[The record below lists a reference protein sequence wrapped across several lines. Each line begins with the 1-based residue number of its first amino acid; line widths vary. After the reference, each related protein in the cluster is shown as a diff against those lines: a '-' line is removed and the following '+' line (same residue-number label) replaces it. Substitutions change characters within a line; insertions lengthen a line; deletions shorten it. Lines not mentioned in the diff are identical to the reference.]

1 LQKYGSKAED
11 SNPNGCIRKESYQG
25 ARVAIMVQRRF
36 IALVLSGLF
45 LMSIL
50 PLFPSE
56 SFEPL
61 QQTDEGPVEVISE
74 DQISALKSL
83 PASVKVSGRTGNSTT
98 PPWDFAVRAGG
109 LSSDL
114 GSGIAVDSNGN
125 IYVTGSFSRTASFGN
140 TSLTSGG
147 EYDIFIAKLNN
158 NGDWQ
163 WAVGAEGSSSSIGF
177 GVKIVV
183 DSSGNAY
190 ATGIFFRTV
199 TFGNTSLSRGSEGYS
214 TFIAKVSNSG
224 SWQWAVDIPSEFR
237 SSMSFDLDGNAYV
250 TGKFPGTATFGSTSL
265 TSSGGNDI
273 FIAKLSSSGSWQW
286 AVKAGGPDNDEGLG
300 IVLDSSGNAY
310 ITGGFEG
317 TATFGSTSRTSS
329 GEHDTFI
336 AKLSSDGSWEW
347 AVKAGGQYRDYGQG
361 IAVDSSGNT
370 YVAGVFE
377 ETVTFGSTSLVSSGG
392 MNIFIAKLS
401 SSGLWQWAV
410 RGGGSSSDSVYGVA
424 VDLSGNAYVTGY
436 FYGTATFGSTTL
448 VESSYEGHYGTYI
461 AKLNSS
467 SVSWQWAVKAGI
479 NGEDDYGNNGV
490 AVDSSGNAY
499 VTGSF
504 EGTIT
509 LGSTS
514 LVSSGN
520 YDIFLAKLSSDG
532 SWEWAVKA
540 GGQTE
545 DHGIGIAVD
554 SSGNAYVTGTFRGT
568 ATFGSTSLT
577 RDGGSDIFISKLSS
591 SDEDMDR
598 VLDIVDDCLNGAANW
613 DSDSTSDYDSDGC
626 RDNDED
632 LDDDNDGITDTG
644 DACQIGVLG
653 WTSNLSTDN
662 DADGCQDSIEDMD
675 DDDDGITD
683 ELDDCSSGDTSWISK
698 SSTDHDSDGC
708 QDLDEDSDDDN
719 DRVDDLLDLCPHGQL
734 GWFSSKSAD
743 FDSDGCQDSSEDVDD
758 DNDGVL
764 DAIEIEAGTNPLD
777 ASSKPIESF
786 SVVVGNIELSTWDL
800 IGIVLATLTSG
811 FLAFAFVTRKG
822 RYDAFSLNINDAQ
835 HSSLGKLEK
844 KLELA
849 SFFRLLSPRQS
860 IKLESLL
867 DTKKE
872 DLGAGIQVDEPVAF
886 PTQESMEIP
895 AQVQPPMTS
904 QAGMLDDKGHEW
916 IKREDGVWYR
926 VANSGSEYTR
936 FNG

>member
-1 LQKYGSKAED
+1 
-11 SNPNGCIRKESYQG
+11 
-25 ARVAIMVQRRF
+25 
-36 IALVLSGLF
+36 
-45 LMSIL
+45 MSIL

-61 QQTDEGPVEVISE
+61 QQSDENSVEGISE
-74 DQISALKSL
+74 DQISALESL

-147 EYDIFIAKLNN
+147 DYDIFIAKLNN

-163 WAVGAEGSSSSIGF
+163 WAVGAEGSGSSIGF

-183 DSSGNAY
+183 DSSGNAF
-190 ATGIFFRTV
+190 ATGIFLGTV
-199 TFGNTSLSRGSEGYS
+199 TFGNTSLSSGGGAYG
-214 TFIAKVSNSG
+214 TFIAKVSSSG
-224 SWQWAVDIPSEFR
+224 SWQWTVDIPFEFR

-310 ITGGFEG
+310 VTGGFEG
-317 TATFGSTSRTSS
+317 TATFGSSSRTSI

-347 AVKAGGQYRDYGQG
+347 SVKAGGQYRDYGQG

-370 YVAGVFE
+370 YVTGVFE
-377 ETVTFGSTSLVSSGG
+377 ETVTFGSTSLVSSG
-392 MNIFIAKLS
+392 NYDIFLAKLS
-401 SSGLWQWAV
+401 SSGFWQWAV
-410 RGGGSSSDSVYGVA
+410 RGGGSSSDSVFGVA
-424 VDLSGNAYVTGY
+424 VDLSGNAYVTGG
-436 FYGTATFGSTTL
+436 FEGTAIFGSTTL
-448 VESSYEGHYGTYI
+448 VESSYENHFGTYI

-467 SVSWQWAVKAGI
+467 SISWEWAVKGGI
-479 NGEDDYGNNGV
+479 QGEDDYGNNGV
-490 AVDSSGNAY
+490 TVDSSGNAY

-504 EGTIT
+504 EGTII

-577 RDGGSDIFISKLSS
+577 RDGDTDIFIGKLSS
-591 SDEDMDR
+591 ADGDMDR
-598 VLDIVDDCLNGAANW
+598 VLDIVDDCLNGSANW
-613 DSDSTSDYDSDGC
+613 VSNSASDYDNDGC

-632 LDDDNDGITDTG
+632 LDDDSDGITDTS
-644 DACQIGVLG
+644 DACEKGDLG
-653 WTSNLSTDN
+653 WTSSSSTDH
-662 DADGCQDSIEDMD
+662 DGDGCKDATEDDD
-675 DDDDGITD
+675 DDDDGLVD
-683 ELDDCSSGDTSWISK
+683 ELDDCSSGNLSWTSN

-708 QDLDEDSDDDN
+708 QDLDEDNDDDN
-719 DRVDDLLDLCPHGQL
+719 DRVEDLLDLCPHGQL
-734 GWFSSKSAD
+734 GWFSSKSGD
-743 FDSDGCQDSSEDVDD
+743 FDSDGCQDSNEDVDD

-777 ASSKPIESF
+777 ASSKPIEPF

-860 IKLESLL
+860 IKLETLL
-867 DTKKE
+867 DTRKE
-872 DLGAGIQVDEPVAF
+872 DLGLGLQVDEPVSS
-886 PTQESMEIP
+886 PTQGSLTP
-895 AQVQPPMTS
+895 PVQAQPPLTS
-904 QAGMLDDKGHEW
+904 QTGVLDDKGHEW
-916 IKREDGVWYR
+916 IKREDGDWYR